1 MTSRLC
7 KLFTGTI
14 LALGAL
20 ASVSSTPAFAAEKP
34 LEVYA
39 ELARTASVSV
49 SPDGKRLAFLSP
61 YKGGK
66 GIFIYP
72 LDGSKPKV
80 LPNPEGARLKGIGWG
95 SNDHLIFIAQFNRR
109 GGGKMTKYGSR
120 FTRTMS
126 LNVNTGKSV
135 ILMNDKLNRESSVQD
150 KKNASSTGSFMHIL
164 PNEPNKI
171 LMRRAEYTGN
181 AYTRAYK
188 VDLDTGKSR
197 KYKTF
202 PIETG
207 SILTSPD
214 GEDVLARTEYDRK
227 TGKYKVFSRIG
238 TDEKKVYEQVFDTSK
253 NPTLSAVSVL
263 PGSGKILMYDSE
275 TPDSRASEAFFT
287 IDPATGSKSSYNF
300 GVALPTGYDF
310 SPVSDP
316 HTDDM
321 IGIGYTDDHYKT
333 IYTAEPYKSWQS
345 KLKKTFPG
353 KRVSILS
360 RTEDNSAVTIYVT
373 QGSEPGEY
381 FLFEPGAGTVST
393 VGKQYP
399 ELSSA
404 DIGRT
409 IRVDYTA
416 RDGLKIPAYLT
427 LPTGK
432 SQSQG
437 PFPLVVMPHGGPLGP
452 RDNAGFDFWA
462 QFIANRGYA
471 VFKPQFRGSGGF
483 GYDHLAAG
491 YGEFGGGMVE
501 DSIDGVRNLIDR
513 GLVDENKICVTGG
526 SYGGYQA
533 LQLPVVEPDM
543 FKCAIAVN
551 GVSDIVAILKFES
564 ARSGG
569 QNSGVLKFWNR
580 VIGDYNKDRDKM
592 RDQSPINHIDKL
604 KAEVLVVHGEDDL
617 TVPYEQAEI
626 MAKGLKKLGQS
637 GKIIELKNDDH
648 NLTLAESRRKLLQV
662 SEELFAK
669 HLD

>member
-1 MTSRLC
+1 MTRKFS
-7 KLFTGTI
+7 KLLTGTI
-14 LALGAL
+14 LAIGMLGGL
-20 ASVSSTPAFAAEKP
+20 TTTSAFAAEKP

-80 LPNPEGARLKGIGWG
+80 LPNPEGARLKGIGWA
-95 SNDHLIFIAQFNRR
+95 SNNHLVFVAQFNRR
-109 GGGKMTKYGSR
+109 GGGKMRKFGSR
-120 FTRTMS
+120 YTRTMS
-126 LNVNTGKSV
+126 LNVDTGKS
-135 ILMNDKLNRESSVQD
+135 INLMNDKLE
-150 KKNASSTGSFMHIL
+150 KGSTYTGNFVNIL
-164 PNEPNKI
+164 PDEPNKI
-171 LMRRAEYTGN
+171 LMSRREYTGN
-181 AYTRAYK
+181 AYLRLYK
-188 VDLDTGKSR
+188 VDLDSGISR
-197 KYKTF
+197 KFKTL

-207 SILTSPD
+207 SVILNPAGDT
-214 GEDVLARTEYDRK
+214 VLARTEYDRS
-227 TGKYKVFSRIG
+227 GKYSVYSG
-238 TDEKKVYEQVFDTSK
+238 DGSDEKRVYEKTFSKDK
-253 NPTLSAVSVL
+253 NPNITAVSVL
-263 PGSGKILMYDSE
+263 PGSGKILMFDSE
-275 TPDSRASEAFFT
+275 TPDSRAAEAFFT
-287 IDPATGSKSSYNF
+287 IDPATGARSAHSFN
-300 GVALPTGYDF
+300 VPLPTGYSF
-310 SPVSDP
+310 SPVSDA

-321 IGIGYTDDHYKT
+321 IGISYTDDHSRT
-333 IYTAEPYKSWQS
+333 IYTAEPYKSWQA
-345 KLKKTFPG
+345 KLKKAFPG

-360 RTEDNSAVTIYVT
+360 RTADNSAVTIYVT

-381 FLFEPGAGTVST
+381 FLFEPAAGTVST

-399 ELSSA
+399 ELTSA

-427 LPTGK
+427 LPAGK
-432 SQSQG
+432 TQAQG
-437 PFPLVVMPHGGPLGP
+437 PFPTVVMPHGGPIGP
-452 RDNAGFDFWA
+452 RDDAEFDFWA

-483 GYDHLAAG
+483 GYDHLEAG
-491 YGEFGGGMVE
+491 YGEFGGKMVD
-501 DSIDGVRNLIDR
+501 DSIDGVKHLITK
-513 GLVDENKICVTGG
+513 GLINKDKICVTGG

-564 ARSGG
+564 ARSGS

-592 RDQSPINHIDKL
+592 RAQSPINSIDKL

-626 MAKGLKKLGQS
+626 MAKGLKKIGQS
-637 GKIIELKNDDH
+637 SDIIELKDDDH
-648 NLTLAESRRKLLQV
+648 NLTLAESRRKLLEV